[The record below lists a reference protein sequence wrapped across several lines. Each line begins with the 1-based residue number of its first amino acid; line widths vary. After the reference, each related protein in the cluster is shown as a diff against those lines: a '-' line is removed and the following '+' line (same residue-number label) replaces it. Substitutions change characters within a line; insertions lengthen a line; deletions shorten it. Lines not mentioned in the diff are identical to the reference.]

1 MPHTK
6 KLLLHNRDQK
16 IRHELNLNNQDI
28 GENFKIEKFQKMA
41 ESPYA
46 FYRGSNHMY
55 WEDFYN
61 DWRIN
66 FFGGTSSTL
75 TWINGDAHIYNYGA
89 YSNHH
94 GEAIFCMDDFDD
106 AIVADYQFDL
116 WRMAISLLLDC
127 RDNNVFGDIP
137 QKKALNVFAEAY
149 LNEMVAHKNDDP
161 DNEVHLTKKTSKGL
175 LKKFL
180 KKVEKKKS
188 RLKMLDKWSHF
199 VDGIRVFNTDIEKLE
214 KLSSEEYNNIE
225 HAVTNYRN
233 TLASDFNNP
242 DEHFKVKD
250 IAKRV
255 KAGTGS
261 LGSSRY
267 YILLEGDTLSQD
279 DDVILDMKE
288 QAKPPLYRHMNKN
301 EKAEYVHAFPLEGE
315 RHAGAFKALAE
326 HPDRYLGWIQLDN
339 ISFSI
344 KERSPYKCDFP
355 SDKLKNDEE
364 LFFMA
369 NVWGQLLASRH
380 KRASYVLNSEA
391 HEMPIAF
398 KEMTENKKR
407 EFKNLVSNIA
417 LQYADRVAQDYDY
430 FLTMIKES
438 HKLEL
443 DN

>member
-6 KLLLHNRDQK
+6 KLLLHNRDEK
-16 IRHELNLNNQDI
+16 IRHELNLNNSDI
-28 GENFKIEKFQKMA
+28 EAHFRTEKFEKMSA
-41 ESPYA
+41 SPYA
-46 FYRGSNHMY
+46 FYRGSNHLY

-89 YSNHH
+89 YANHH

-127 RDNNVFGDIP
+127 RNNGVFGDLP

-149 LNEMVAHKNDDP
+149 LDEMTRHAEDDP
-161 DNEVHLTKKTSKGL
+161 SNEVHLTEKTADGL

-180 KKVEKKKS
+180 KKVGKKKS
-188 RLKMLDKWSHF
+188 RLKMLDKWTNLEDEKRSF
-199 VDGIRVFNTDIEKLE
+199 DTSIEKLE
-214 KLSSEEYNNIE
+214 KLSQEEYE
-225 HAVTNYRN
+225 KVEKALLEYRK
-233 TLASDFNNP
+233 TLAAPFA
-242 DEHFKVKD
+242 DEESHFKVKD

-267 YILLEGDTLSQD
+267 YILLEGDTLSTD

-288 QAKPPLYRHMNKN
+288 QGKPPLYRHMNKS
-301 EKAEYVHAFPLEGE
+301 EKTEYDKAFPIEGE
-315 RHAGAFKALAE
+315 RHARAFKALAE
-326 HPDRYLGWIQLDN
+326 HPDKYLGWISMGD
-339 ISFSI
+339 ITFSI
-344 KERSPYKCDFP
+344 KERSPFKSDFP
-355 SDKLKNDEE
+355 SDKLKKTKE
-364 LFFMA
+364 LFFMSK
-369 NVWGQLLASRH
+369 VWGTLLASRH

-391 HEMPIAF
+391 HEMPIAI
-398 KEMTENKKR
+398 KDMTTDKKR
-407 EFKNLVSNIA
+407 EFKSLVSSVA
-417 LQYADRVAQDYDY
+417 LRYADRVAADYACFMNMLSD
-430 FLTMIKES
+430 S
-438 HKLEL
+438 
-443 DN
+443 N

>member
-6 KLLLHNRDQK
+6 KLLLHNRDEK
-16 IRHELNLNNQDI
+16 IRHELNLNNSDI
-28 GENFKIEKFQKMA
+28 EENFKIEKFKKMA

-46 FYRGSNHMY
+46 FYRGSNHLY

-89 YSNHH
+89 YSNHY
-94 GEAIFCMDDFDD
+94 GEAIYCMDDFDD

-127 RDNNVFGDIP
+127 RDNGVFDDLS
-137 QKKALNVFAEAY
+137 QRKALNTFAKAY
-149 LNEMVAHKNDDP
+149 LKEMVAHKNDDP
-161 DNEVHLTKKTSKGL
+161 QNEVHLNKNTSTGI

-188 RLKMLDKWSHF
+188 RLKMLDKWTHF
-199 VDGIRVFNTDIEKLE
+199 SEGTRVFNTDIEKLE
-214 KLSSEEYNNIE
+214 KLSNEEYSKVE
-225 HAVTNYRN
+225 DAVINYRN
-233 TLASDFNNP
+233 TLESRFDDP

-267 YILLEGDTLSQD
+267 YILLEGDTTLQD
-279 DDVILDMKE
+279 DDVILDMKQ
-288 QAKPPLYRHMNKN
+288 QAKPPLYRHMNKD
-301 EKAEYVHAFPLEGE
+301 EKTEYDLAFPFEGE

-326 HPDRYLGWIQLDN
+326 HPDRYLGWIQLDD

-355 SDKLKNDEE
+355 SNKLKKSKE

-369 NVWGQLLASRH
+369 DVWGQLLASRH
-380 KRASYVLNSEA
+380 KRASYVLNSDA
-391 HEMPIAF
+391 HEMPIAIQ
-398 KEMTENKKR
+398 KMTEGKVS
-407 EFKNLVSNIA
+407 EFKNLVSSVA
-417 LQYADRVAQDYDY
+417 LRYADRVAIDYEC
-430 FLTMIKES
+430 FLKMVE
-438 HKLEL
+438 E
-443 DN
+443 NYE